1 MCKFFLDL
9 STILGIVSL
18 QKRSTWLLLNLQ
30 KKQTNKNKKKQ
41 IKTTRN
47 LPTFR
52 LKITVLNETR
62 KKPEFLFCL
71 GNFHVKLFQDSVS
84 K

>member
-30 KKQTNKNKKKQ
+30 KKQTKTNKKQ

-71 GNFHVKLFQDSVS
+71 ENFHVKLFQDSVS